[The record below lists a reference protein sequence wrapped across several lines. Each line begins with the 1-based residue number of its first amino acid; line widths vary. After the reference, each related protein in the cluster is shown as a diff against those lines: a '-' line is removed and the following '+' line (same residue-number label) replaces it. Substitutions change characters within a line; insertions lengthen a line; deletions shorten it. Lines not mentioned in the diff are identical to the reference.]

1 MSHFNHFNF
10 TLQQVLVKPNFLS
23 LDLVGLNAV
32 QLHVVQHLV
41 RHFSQHALRQ
51 HGKLQARVTV

>member
-1 MSHFNHFNF
+1 MSNSNHPLILLNKYRA
-10 TLQQVLVKPNFLS
+10 KPNFLS
-23 LDLVGLNAV
+23 LDLVGFDVV

-51 HGKLQARVTV
+51 HGELQARVTV